1 LREPWAFLLGRPP
14 IDEYLSFL
22 IQASPGQNVDIQ
34 AAAEDWRRAEAV
46 IDELTVS
53 EAGAADGRAE
63 SALPTELASRASRYL
78 SDPAVAATFAVLPAR
93 VGLVS
98 LDDLIVFQRQISL
111 RYAGELQ
118 TVIGDWDVADER
130 LFNFCFGVDQSQP
143 PINRM
148 QVAANAFVF
157 QSIST
162 DARFLGAALI
172 DASQVTGYVP
182 GGRATSAIVLFVG
195 YGVNALSVININ
207 GRLVLNNGSHRAY
220 ALKAAGVAQVPAV
233 IQDVAHEHELS
244 VVSHVQQ
251 NQQLYLHNQ
260 RPPML
265 KDFFNPALHHVIEA
279 PRRSRQVRLQFAMDT
294 LDAPG

>member
-1 LREPWAFLLGRPP
+1 MSSTSTEPLREPWAFLLGRPP

-63 SALPTELASRASRYL
+63 SALPTELASRASRY
-78 SDPAVAATFAVLPAR
+78 F
-93 VGLVS
+93 
-98 LDDLIVFQRQISL
+98 VFQRQISL